1 MSDIDAAQS
10 MGWLVNCLPY
20 LEVECNKMKA
30 GIEKRAMDA
39 IRANDLRPS
48 VAVALW
54 QEYAAVDRLLASFR
68 ARVKMNETRSERA
81 ASAFKLS

>member
-1 MSDIDAAQS
+1 
-10 MGWLVNCLPY
+10 
-20 LEVECNKMKA
+20 
-30 GIEKRAMDA
+30 MDA